1 MLVKKQHF
9 CNQLSGQLFKC
20 NNCNAFPKVI
30 REIRE
35 INTDAIVNIEL
46 ISQSNDICSII
57 YELEVQ
63 VSVTANTYDY
73 ITCRDC
79 SHPVETLFV
88 AEKIVFA

>member
-1 MLVKKQHF
+1 MLVKKPHF

-20 NNCNAFPKVI
+20 NNCNDFPILI

-35 INTDAIVNIEL
+35 INTHELVNIEL
-46 ISQSNDICSII
+46 ITQSNDICSII

-63 VSVTANTYDY
+63 VSVPDNTYDY

-79 SHPVETLFV
+79 SHPVETFFV
-88 AEKIVFA
+88 FQKMGLA

>member
-20 NNCNAFPKVI
+20 KNCNAFPKVI

-35 INTDAIVNIEL
+35 MNTDVLVNIEL
-46 ISQSNDICSII
+46 ISQSNDICSVT
-57 YELEVQ
+57 YESEVQ
-63 VSVTANTYDY
+63 VSRPDNTYEY

-79 SHPVETLFV
+79 SQLLETFFV
-88 AEKIVFA
+88 FEKIGLA